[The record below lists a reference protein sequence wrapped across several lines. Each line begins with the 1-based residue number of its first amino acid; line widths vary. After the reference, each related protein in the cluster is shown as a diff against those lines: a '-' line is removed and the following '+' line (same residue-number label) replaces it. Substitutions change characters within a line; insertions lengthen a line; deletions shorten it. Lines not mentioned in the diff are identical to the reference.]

1 MSKLTIPQ
9 EATFFITQGFN
20 IWNVNDEKRPSR
32 FPITSTSGI
41 QGWQNFVEDD
51 FRKLK
56 VDYTKNIGFL
66 AGYQWKS
73 KRDILVMD
81 FDMFSKGVI
90 NNSVVQLY
98 DKFLSIDLIE
108 NKYKKGHYNSS
119 TCGNKGVIIDYTDKP
134 EFKKFLYDLERS
146 KIGNGLEILIKS
158 NVVLPP
164 SITNCKN
171 CEGQAIHA
179 RKFLEE
185 ISVNN
190 ITPIIETFIMDY
202 INSFRNKIP
211 NKHEIRDTKNAK
223 NGVICYTNI
232 ISESTDS
239 NKPSYSCMLEIINKI
254 LKNSL
259 NDYHGWFFI
268 TSCLINSYGNSDN
281 NFKMFDE
288 ICKNTTGYNFEENK
302 KFWMTAKTNKYTTY
316 NYKAII
322 KNANFYN
329 PLAVYCILGEE
340 YKRFQQ
346 EIEQNKLDIE
356 YKEWK
361 NVFELTHA
369 KILSPLNFLDI
380 IDGVPDFISQIELKQ
395 RYAEKSK
402 FIDMWLKDETKRI
415 YKKIIF
421 KPNANEEENKNYYNL
436 FKGYKIENIDLPSN
450 TIDIKPLLQFINLI
464 SGNKSYNNLDFS
476 NVSFKLVMAFIIK
489 IVKYK
494 ERPKISLIL
503 RSVRRQGCGKG
514 TFYSLI
520 KTLLGS
526 EYCLETSII
535 DDLFGNFNDGR
546 VNKIFIAIDE
556 CSGTETFQLTGKLK
570 NAITESSFIANP
582 KYGKRYELENYNSFV
597 FYSNNERC
605 VQVEIGNRRFW
616 VIDVPNATDNKFL
629 IDINTKFINNN
640 ATMRVFY
647 DYIINS
653 AEKEFKIDVS
663 NFNFEEIIRN
673 HENHSTK
680 NLKQTHAKDL
690 FLIDFYKNII
700 NEKNESEDILED
712 LNKNNISY
720 KPLLVYNET
729 QTYAIIKANLFYN
742 KYKDFYSKSNISK
755 DGGNCGSNQSFYK
768 SLEFYEFL
776 QPKRNSKEECYLINI
791 EQYKKWYESL
801 EEDSNFE
808 IINNDEL
815 KTLGFS

>member
-1 MSKLTIPQ
+1 MPKLTISQ
-9 EATFFITQGFN
+9 EATFFKDQGFN

-32 FPITSTSGI
+32 YPITSTSGI
-41 QGWQNFVEDD
+41 QGWQHFVEED
-51 FRKLK
+51 FKILK

-66 AGYQWKS
+66 SGYQWKS

-81 FDMFSKGVI
+81 FDMYSKGII

-119 TCGNKGVIIDYTDKP
+119 TCGNKGVIIDYTDKTD
-134 EFKKFLYDLERS
+134 FKKFLCDLERT
-146 KIGNGLEILIKS
+146 KIGDGLEILIKG

-164 SITNCKN
+164 STTNCKN
-171 CEGQAIHA
+171 CQGQAIHP
-179 RKFLEE
+179 RKFMEE
-185 ISVNN
+185 ISINTL
-190 ITPIIETFIMDY
+190 TPQTEAFIMEY
-202 INSFRNKIP
+202 INSFRTKIP
-211 NKHEIRDTKNAK
+211 NKNEIRDTRNAK
-223 NGVICYTNI
+223 NGVIHYTNI
-232 ISESTDS
+232 ITESDDS
-239 NKPSYSCMLEIINKI
+239 TKPSYKCMLELINKI

-268 TSCLINSYGNSDN
+268 TASLINSYGNSEDN
-281 NFKMFDE
+281 FILYDE
-288 ICKNTTGYNFEENK
+288 ICKNTIGYNSEENK
-302 KFWMTAKTNKYTTY
+302 KFWITAKTNKYATY

-329 PLAVYCILGEE
+329 PLIAYCILGEE
-340 YKRFQQ
+340 YKRFKL
-346 EIEQNKLDIE
+346 EVEKNKLDSE

-361 NVFELTHA
+361 DVFELTHA
-369 KILSPLNFLDI
+369 KIISPLNFLDV
-380 IDGVPDFISQIELKQ
+380 IDGVSDFISQVELKQ

-402 FIDMWLKDETKRI
+402 FIDMWLKDETKRS

-436 FKGYKIENIDLPSN
+436 FKGYRIENIDSPSY
-450 TIDIKPLLQFINLI
+450 TIDIIPLLQFINLI
-464 SGNKSYNNLDFS
+464 SGNKNYKILDFS

-514 TFYSLI
+514 TFYSLV
-520 KTLLGS
+520 KALLGS

-556 CSGTETFQLTGKLK
+556 CAGTETFQLTGKLK

-616 VIDVPNATDNKFL
+616 VIDVPNATDSKFL
-629 IDINTKFINNN
+629 IDINTKYINNN
-640 ATMRVFY
+640 AIICAFY
-647 DYIINS
+647 DYLINK
-653 AEKEFKIDVS
+653 AEEEFKIDVS

-673 HENHSTK
+673 HENQSTK
-680 NLKQTHAKDL
+680 NLKQTHTKDL
-690 FLIDFYKNII
+690 FLIHFYKNVI
-700 NEKNESEDILED
+700 NEKNELSDILQD
-712 LNKNNISY
+712 ADGNKINY
-720 KPLLVYNET
+720 TPLVIYNDT
-729 QTYAIIKANLFYN
+729 QTYAMIKANLFYE
-742 KYKDFYSKSNISK
+742 KYKDFYNKSNISK

-776 QPKRNSKEECYLINI
+776 QAKRNTKNEYYLITI
-791 EQYKKWYESL
+791 EKYKSWFESQ

-808 IINNDEL
+808 IINDDEL
-815 KTLGFS
+815 KKLGFS